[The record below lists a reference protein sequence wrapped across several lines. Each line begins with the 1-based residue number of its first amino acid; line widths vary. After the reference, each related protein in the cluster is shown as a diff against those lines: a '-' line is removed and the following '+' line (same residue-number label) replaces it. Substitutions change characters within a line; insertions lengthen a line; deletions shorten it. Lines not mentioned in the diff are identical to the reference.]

1 MTEPIDMN
9 GQPLDMNGQVVL
21 VTGASRGLGKAFAG
35 AVAGAGA
42 AVALVARSE
51 SGLQETAAAIQAAGG
66 SAITLACDVVDQGSV
81 EAAVKEAERQLG
93 TIDVLVNNAGVA
105 GPTGH
110 DWELDPAQWWK
121 VLEVNVLGQFYF
133 ASAAMPGMVARGH
146 GRVVNVSSAAAGF
159 PSAGYSAYCTSK
171 AALTMWTEA
180 LAGSAAHYGVSVM
193 GYHPGFVRTDMT
205 EYSAARPD
213 TEVSNPIVEF
223 IRDGLATGAHDTME
237 DAVGRLLQVAAGV
250 YDSLPG
256 RQIGVNDPPEKL
268 LPRAGEIEE
277 RGLYGVRINELAE

>member
-1 MTEPIDMN
+1 MKN
-9 GQPLDMNGQVVL
+9 LKNKRVL
-21 VTGASRGLGKAFAG
+21 ITGAGHGLGFEQAKAFAG
-35 AVAGAGA
+35 EGAEVIITDIDTQRVEDAVFELQAQ
-42 AVALVARSE
+42 ALKVF
-51 SGLQETAAAIQAAGG
+51 GFVM
-66 SAITLACDVVDQGSV
+66 DVTDPTDV
-81 EAAVKEAERQLG
+81 ERVRDDIHTEHG
-93 TIDVLVNNAGVA
+93 PIDVLVNNAGVA

>member
-1 MTEPIDMN
+1 MTEPIDMTK
-9 GQPLDMNGQVVL
+9 PIDMKGQVVL
-21 VTGASRGLGKAFAG
+21 VTGASRGLGKAFAV
-35 AVAGAGA
+35 AAAGAGA
-42 AVALVARSE
+42 TVALVARSE
-51 SGLQETAAAIQAAGG
+51 SGLKQTAADIKAAGG

-81 EAAVKEAERQLG
+81 ESAVQEAERQLG
-93 TIDVLVNNAGVA
+93 PLDVLVNNAGVA

-110 DWELDPAQWWK
+110 DWELDPAEWWK

-133 ASAAMPGMVARGH
+133 ASAAMTGMVARRQ

-213 TEVSNPIVEF
+213 TEVTNPIVEF

-237 DAVGRLLQVAAGV
+237 DAVHRLLQVAAGV

-268 LPRAGEIEE
+268 LSRAGEIEE
-277 RGLYGVRINELAE
+277 RGLYGVRIGELPE